1 MQNTYDKL
9 PYIGRTYGQTHPQHL
24 YTIAKL
30 FQFTVDFTNAR
41 ILDLGC
47 GDGSNLINIAYQLP
61 SSTCLGVDASSVQIQ
76 RGIDMCEFADI
87 NNCRLEQVNILEF
100 EPPHI

>member
-1 MQNTYDKL
+1 MQNLRQTTIYRKSF
-9 PYIGRTYGQTHPQHL
+9 YGQTHPQHL

-30 FQFTVDFTNAR
+30 FQFPAVDFTNAR

-61 SSTCLGVDASSVQIQ
+61 SSTCLASMPRSVQ
-76 RGIDMCEFADI
+76 RGIDMCDF
-87 NNCRLEQVNILEF
+87 CRYQQLSIGTGKYF
-100 EPPHI
+100 